1 MDNHHDEYASPC
13 HAMHRDIV
21 LNSTNIA
28 GWKIHSLICIFT
40 EYTSTAVVY
49 LHFIHTL
56 MGYICT
62 GCALL
67 YIQCKYTLHAG
78 AVLLVYIYLGC
89 IRRPNSAWGY
99 IFSGC
104 SGPFSSQSR
113 LVLCATPR
121 AIPIYATPSVSQP
134 HISQFDTNMFCTL
147 RQIFL
152 AM

>member
-1 MDNHHDEYASPC
+1 M
-13 HAMHRDIV
+13 
-21 LNSTNIA
+21 LNNTNIG
-28 GWKIHSLICIFT
+28 GWKIHSLISIFI

-49 LHFIHTL
+49 LHCIHRL

-62 GCALL
+62 EYACL

-78 AVLLVYIYLGC
+78 AVVLVYYIYPGC
-89 IRRPNSAWGY
+89 ISQPNSAWGC

-134 HISQFDTNMFCTL
+134 HISQFETNIFCTW

-152 AM
+152 VM